1 MGFGRDAARPDCGQP
16 LNLAGVAPCVLSE
29 TVIASRGWSS
39 LLTQGPDDCFSGL
52 EHCFHG
58 EVHHAC
64 SRTLGTW
71 MFWVRIT

>member
-1 MGFGRDAARPDCGQP
+1 MPRYARRH
-16 LNLAGVAPCVLSE
+16 LAVWLLLCSMISSI

-39 LLTQGPDDCFSGL
+39 LLTQVPDDCFSGL

-64 SRTLGTW
+64 SQTLGTW